1 MFLETFKEFA
11 KENGLEFSYTIDEA
25 YDAHRLVFTNPK
37 TGERFSYMMHT
48 PELQARKRNDIHG
61 FIEFMLDNA
70 RKLI

>member
-25 YDAHRLVFTNPK
+25 YDAHRLVFTNPE
-37 TGERFSYMMHT
+37 TSERFSYMMHT
-48 PELQARKRNDIHG
+48 PELQAHKRNDIRG